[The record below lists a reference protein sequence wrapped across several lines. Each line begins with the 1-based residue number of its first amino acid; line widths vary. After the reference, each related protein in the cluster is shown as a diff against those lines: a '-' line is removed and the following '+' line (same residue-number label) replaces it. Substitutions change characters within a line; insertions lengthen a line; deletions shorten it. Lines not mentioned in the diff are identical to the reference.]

1 MLTGTSEADDTVAC
15 ILQPL
20 IHAAGAMR
28 HLSGNAMHNA
38 RMGREV
44 RLFSTMA
51 SKPMAPPSS
60 I

>member
-1 MLTGTSEADDTVAC
+1 MAC

-28 HLSGNAMHNA
+28 HLSGNATHNA

-44 RLFSTMA
+44 RLSSMMA
-51 SKPMAPPSS
+51 SKPTMEPIDQSP